1 MRNWNMT
8 GVTSAVIPPLYSL
21 APRIFRSYQGGMKEA
36 SQGIPGWQRSARFSR
51 PPLERMLRL
60 HDRLKAGEFPN
71 CRKLAGELEVSAKT
85 IQRDIDFM
93 RDRLGLPI
101 EYDQL
106 QFGFFY
112 TEPVTSFPNI
122 EVSQGEIMALF
133 VARKALEQYRGTS
146 FERSLRTAFEKI
158 SDGMREKVDFQWG
171 DLDSAISFRGLG
183 RASADIDLFEAVS
196 KGVIES
202 REIEF
207 EYRKAKSQTY
217 EARRVQPYHLA
228 CIGDQWYLFGYDL
241 AREQIRTFVLPR
253 MRRVRRLAARF
264 HRPAD
269 FSINQYLSESFGVF
283 SGDGHYSIRIRFDAL
298 AGQLVSERQWHAS
311 QKIKPLPG
319 GGVEMR
325 LELGSLEEVER
336 WILSWGK
343 RARVLEPLELVER
356 IRATLRV
363 LNDNYLENGRT

>member
-1 MRNWNMT
+1 
-8 GVTSAVIPPLYSL
+8 
-21 APRIFRSYQGGMKEA
+21 MKEM
-36 SQGIPGWQRSARFSR
+36 SQGFQGRQLSGQFSR

-60 HDRLKAGEFPN
+60 HDRLKAGAFPN

-106 QFGFFY
+106 QFGFYY
-112 TEPVTSFPNI
+112 TEPVANFPNI

-146 FERSLRTAFEKI
+146 FERSLRTAFQKI
-158 SDGMREKVDFQWG
+158 SDGLREKVDFQWG
-171 DLDSAISFRGLG
+171 DIDSAISFRGPG
-183 RASADIDLFEAVS
+183 RSASDIDLFEAVS
-196 KGVIES
+196 KAVVES

-207 EYRKAKSQTY
+207 EYKKARSQSH
-217 EARRVQPYHLA
+217 ESRRVRPYHLA
-228 CIGDQWYLFGYDL
+228 CIADQWYLFAYDL
-241 AREQIRTFVLPR
+241 ARQSIRTFVLLR
-253 MRRVRRLAARF
+253 MRAVRRLAARF
-264 HRPAD
+264 QRPAE
-269 FSINQYLSESFGVF
+269 FSINKHLSESFGVF
-283 SGDGHYSIRIRFDAL
+283 SGHGHYSVCIHFDTL

-311 QKIKPLPG
+311 QKIKPLPAG
-319 GGVEMR
+319 GIEMR

-343 RARVLEPLELVER
+343 RARVLEPPELIAR
-356 IRATLRV
+356 IRATLNV
-363 LNDNYLENGRT
+363 LNDAYPPPPRKPKPPVPQPEG

>member
-1 MRNWNMT
+1 
-8 GVTSAVIPPLYSL
+8 
-21 APRIFRSYQGGMKEA
+21 MKEP
-36 SQGIPGWQRSARFSR
+36 SQGTPGCRVSGQFSR

-60 HDRLKAGEFPN
+60 HDRLKAGAFPN

-106 QFGFFY
+106 QFGFY
-112 TEPVTSFPNI
+112 YSEPVANFPNI

-146 FERSLRTAFEKI
+146 FERSLRTAFQKI
-158 SDGMREKVDFQWG
+158 SDGLREKVDFQWG
-171 DLDSAISFRGLG
+171 DVDSAISFRGLG
-183 RASADIDLFEAVS
+183 RSASDIDLFEAVS
-196 KGVIES
+196 KAVIES

-207 EYRKAKSQTY
+207 DYKKPKSHAY
-217 EARRVQPYHLA
+217 ESRRVRPYHLA
-228 CIGDQWYLFGYDL
+228 CIADQWYLFGYDL
-241 AREQIRTFVLPR
+241 AREQIRTFVLAR
-253 MRRVRRLAARF
+253 MRSMRRLATRF

-269 FSINQYLSESFGVF
+269 FSINKHLSESFGVF
-283 SGDGHYSIRIRFDAL
+283 SGHGHYSVCIRFDSL

-311 QKIKPLPG
+311 QKIRALPG

-343 RARVLEPLELVER
+343 RARVLEPPELIDR
-356 IRATLRV
+356 IRATLRL
-363 LNDNYLENGRT
+363 LNDAYLPPPRKPKSPVPQPEG

>member
-1 MRNWNMT
+1 
-8 GVTSAVIPPLYSL
+8 
-21 APRIFRSYQGGMKEA
+21 MKEPA
-36 SQGIPGWQRSARFSR
+36 QGQPSHQLSGRFSR

-60 HDRLKAGEFPN
+60 HDRLIAGSYPN
-71 CRKLAGELEVSAKT
+71 CRKLSRELEVSPKT

-106 QFGFFY
+106 QFGFYY
-112 TEPVTSFPNI
+112 TEPVANFPNI

-146 FERSLRTAFEKI
+146 FERSLRTAFQKI
-158 SDGMREKVDFQWG
+158 SDGLRDRVDFQWG

-183 RASADIDLFEAVS
+183 TSAADIDLFETVS
-196 KGVIES
+196 KAVIGS

-207 EYRKAKSQTY
+207 GYKKAKSADY
-217 EARRVQPYHLA
+217 ELRRVRPYHLG
-228 CIGDQWYLFGYDL
+228 CVSDQWYLFGFDL
-241 AREQIRTFVLPR
+241 ARGQIRTFVLQR
-253 MRRVRRLAARF
+253 MRAVRRTTARF

-269 FSINQYLSESFGVF
+269 FSINKHLSESFGVF
-283 SGDGHYSIRIRFDAL
+283 SGHGHYAVRIRFDAL
-298 AGQLVSERQWHAS
+298 AGQLVSERQWHGS
-311 QKIKPLPG
+311 QKIKHLPA

-325 LELGSLEEVER
+325 LQLGSLEEVDR

-343 RARVLEPLELVER
+343 RAHVLEPPELIER
-356 IRATLRV
+356 IRATLRL
-363 LNDNYLENGRT
+363 LNDAYFQGENSKAEATAE

>member
-1 MRNWNMT
+1 MQQ
-8 GVTSAVIPPLYSL
+8 TSHEL
-21 APRIFRSYQGGMKEA
+21 
-36 SQGIPGWQRSARFSR
+36 PGRQVSGRFSR

-60 HDRLKAGEFPN
+60 HDRLKAGAFPN
-71 CRKLAGELEVSAKT
+71 CRKLAGELEVSPKT

-106 QFGFFY
+106 QFGFYY
-112 TEPVTSFPNI
+112 TEPVANFPNI

-146 FERSLRTAFEKI
+146 FERSLRTAFQKI
-158 SDGMREKVDFQWG
+158 SDGLREKVDFQWG
-171 DLDSAISFRGLG
+171 DVDSAISFRGLG
-183 RASADIDLFEAVS
+183 RTASDIDLFEAVS
-196 KGVIES
+196 KAVVES

-207 EYRKAKSQTY
+207 EYKKAKSQAY
-217 EARRVQPYHLA
+217 ESRRVRPYHLG
-228 CIGDQWYLFGYDL
+228 CIGDQWYLFAYDL

-253 MRRVRRLAARF
+253 MRGVRRLAARF

-269 FSINQYLSESFGVF
+269 FSINKHLSESFGVF
-283 SGDGHYSIRIRFDAL
+283 SGQGHFKVCIRFDAL

-343 RARVLEPLELVER
+343 RARVVEPPELVER
-356 IRATLRV
+356 IRATLCV
-363 LNDNYLENGRT
+363 LNEAYRSEPRKPAADSREAEG